1 AAGLDGKDGGVGVA
15 REVTLVALESGRGVG
30 PSGHMDRSSVR
41 VHMNRSSELAG
52 PDIARFGQSI
62 LAEDWLR
69 IEAVVLQLEDI
80 ELVLAL
86 ERDVHPGL
94 RRMKVEMSRSEAVAA
109 PRSDRRPVRELAVL
123 ETENLERTGIFGF
136 AGSGIVAAG

>member
-1 AAGLDGKDGGVGVA
+1 MLAATSMRRLARAGVDGKYGDVVLA
-15 REVTLVALESGRGVG
+15 TDVNLLALEIGHGVG
-30 PSGHMDRSSVR
+30 PIGHIDISSVR
-41 VHMNRSSELAG
+41 VHMNCSSELAG

-94 RRMKVEMSRSEAVAA
+94 RRMKVEMSWPEAVAVAA
-109 PRSDRRPVRELAVL
+109 PRS
-123 ETENLERTGIFGF
+123 
-136 AGSGIVAAG
+136 